1 MKQAILNTIIIIS
14 AIVMILDVIFY
25 YGIPEGRMT
34 MVISSLICIIAYIV
48 SDYLED
54 KEED

>member
-1 MKQAILNTIIIIS
+1 MKQVILNAIMIMS
-14 AIVMILDVIFY
+14 AIVMILDVIFC

-34 MVISSLICIIAYIV
+34 MVISSLICIITYII

-54 KEED
+54 KEEA